1 MTRKDAII
9 AMREGKKVT
18 HKYFTPE
25 EWATQ
30 DHGLI
35 LLEDGVK
42 CTAAEFWMDRQSKLF
57 DDGWDLFV
65 APAVS

>member
-1 MTRKDAII
+1 MTRAEAIK

-30 DHGLI
+30 KDGMV
-35 LLEDGVK
+35 LLEDGVE
-42 CTAAEFWMDRQSKLF
+42 CSPIEFWAYRRSPMF
-57 DDGWDLFV
+57 DNDWELWQ
-65 APAVS
+65 PIK